1 MERID
6 HPIPPLYDESSRIL
20 ILGSFPSVKSREA
33 MFFYGHPQNRFW
45 PVLAAVL
52 GSALNLYHYLG
63 FYDKFVHY
71 TSGIVLAEGG
81 LILIHALAGRR
92 HTPAEPLLCRLFSM
106 FFAIAGAGIWEIYEF
121 TADNLLGINMQG
133 DNTNTMGDIIS
144 GTLGALTWFG
154 IHTLMHKRQQA
165 RQ

>member
-1 MERID
+1 MKEI
-6 HPIPPLYDESSRIL
+6 
-20 ILGSFPSVKSREA
+20 
-33 MFFYGHPQNRFW
+33 
-45 PVLAAVL
+45 
-52 GSALNLYHYLG
+52 
-63 FYDKFVHY
+63 Y
-71 TSGIVLAEGG
+71 T
-81 LILIHALAGRR
+81 LAGRR

-154 IHTLMHKRQQA
+154 IHTLVHKRQQEK
-165 RQ
+165 Q